1 MNSSYQASEI
11 YSYQRQ
17 TVNNA
22 KISSQRAQSKRATAE
37 YRFQRLQVQET
48 SPTTASSSQLL
59 SLIALL
65 VVLTLNIP
73 AGVHAL
79 NPPAFLAPSLAAP
92 TTNVAYLV
100 LFSRRARDVR
110 ASTYGN

>member
-1 MNSSYQASEI
+1 MKHSRMISFQSRITVKACTGGISFSTVTSTGNSSN
-11 YSYQRQ
+11 
-17 TVNNA
+17 TM
-22 KISSQRAQSKRATAE
+22 
-37 YRFQRLQVQET
+37 
-48 SPTTASSSQLL
+48 ASSSQLL

-92 TTNVAYLV
+92 TINVAYLV
-100 LFSRRARDVR
+100 LFSKRARDV
-110 ASTYGN
+110 SGH